1 MRKRRKSKKEQISLR
16 DNNKTK
22 TSNKDDV
29 TCFGCGKQGHF
40 KSECPE
46 LKKDAKKKKKKALM
60 SIWEDLENDSSDE
73 DDYEA
78 KEVAN
83 LCFMANQENE
93 VSPSN
98 MSYDELLNA
107 FDDLLVDSKMMLS
120 KYANLKK
127 QNELLTSKVDRLKS
141 KLLVCENK

>member
-1 MRKRRKSKKEQISLR
+1 
-16 DNNKTK
+16 
-22 TSNKDDV
+22 
-29 TCFGCGKQGHF
+29 
-40 KSECPE
+40 
-46 LKKDAKKKKKKALM
+46 
-60 SIWEDLENDSSDE
+60 
-73 DDYEA
+73 
-78 KEVAN
+78 
-83 LCFMANQENE
+83 
-93 VSPSN
+93 